1 MEKLCCYLGM
11 RRREQ
16 SVGGAS
22 VSDQNQQQKQHHQHQ
37 LQGKIRPQHVK
48 PSQPPVVSVE
58 NSQDVQKST
67 LTARTRLATLAQIGE
82 DWLYLALLGT
92 IMALL
97 SFSMDSVI
105 TLFLNTRLWLF
116 KDLSEDNRLVQYVGW
131 CLTPIILVTFSSGFV
146 HLCSP
151 TVSVSFVYV
160 YYMTKTSSNYITTT
174 TFQRL
179 LVQVYLR

>member
-1 MEKLCCYLGM
+1 MEKLCCYSGM

-16 SVGGAS
+16 IVGGF
-22 VSDQNQQQKQHHQHQ
+22 SDSGPNQQPQPQQQHQ
-37 LQGKIRPQHVK
+37 SQEKIKPQDYNK
-48 PSQPPVVSVE
+48 SPQPPNAPAQ
-58 NSQDVQKST
+58 NSNNQDVQKSPPS
-67 LTARTRLATLAQIGE
+67 ARTRLATLAQIGE

-116 KDLSEDNRLVQYVGW
+116 KDLSEDNTLIQYVGW
-131 CLTPIILVTFSSGFV
+131 CLTPIVLVTFSSGFV

-151 TVSVSFVYV
+151 TVSSFTLAFRFP
-160 YYMTKTSSNYITTT
+160 YYLCN
-174 TFQRL
+174 
-179 LVQVYLR
+179 

>member
-11 RRREQ
+11 KRREQ
-16 SVGGAS
+16 SVGGGVK
-22 VSDQNQQQKQHHQHQ
+22 VSGQNQQQQLNHQTQQNH
-37 LQGKIRPQHVK
+37 QGKIRPRHLK
-48 PSQPPVVSVE
+48 LPQPPVVAPQ
-58 NSQDVQKST
+58 NSQDAQK
-67 LTARTRLATLAQIGE
+67 LPPTARTRLATLAQIGE

-116 KDLSEDNRLVQYVGW
+116 KDLSEDNTLIQYVGW
-131 CLTPIILVTFSSGFV
+131 CLTPIVLVTFSSGFV

-151 TVSVSFVYV
+151 TVSVY
-160 YYMTKTSSNYITTT
+160 
-174 TFQRL
+174 L
-179 LVQVYLR
+179 LYDEC